1 MSTRKYYSAEIKAQI
16 VQELISGVKSIGQL
30 ASEYGVHPEAIRKWK
45 YTAVKAMPKTLDDKK
60 GYEAELHRLQAQHEK
75 EKEQLYAEIGK
86 LTTQLNWLKK
96 KFPGL
101 NEQKD

>member
-1 MSTRKYYSAEIKAQI
+1 MSTRKNYSPEIKAQI

-45 YTAVKAMPKTLDDKK
+45 YTAVKAMPKTLDAKK
-60 GYEAELHRLQAQHEK
+60 GPEVELKRLAAQHK
-75 EKEQLYAEIGK
+75 REKEQLYAEIGK
-86 LTTQLNWLKK
+86 LTTQINWLKK

-101 NEQKD
+101 SERKE